1 MYITRVF
8 NSSINMDVSNLSQ
21 NYQKL
26 LDYMKEKGY
35 GKAHTGWIKKC
46 IKAVLSDGAK
56 YEIKSYDQLY
66 WYEVAKWK
74 WKEDAPC
81 RRTFKS
87 TLRCVKLFDLEGKY
101 PNWKHQSSLDDRPE
115 KYDLLSLSFKD
126 AIDNYVAWALTTP
139 KREYTIHTEKR
150 AAVCFFTHLQSR
162 GCSSF
167 SDVRRFDVLSF
178 FFDGEKPLRGYAYIS
193 KFMPI
198 LKYAAANQN
207 ADVISV
213 IDYLPRISRAYP
225 NYQFL
230 KKDEASKIREVLH
243 NEKSSSNLLDKAI
256 VTIAYYT
263 GMRGTDISSLTIDS
277 IDWDKETI
285 TLIQSKTGVELTLP
299 LTATVGNAIWRYITS
314 QRPKGKGREILI
326 SNRRP
331 FEKIGNLWGHIKNI
345 FNEAD
350 VRTDGSRTGVC
361 IFRHHLATALLANE
375 VASPV
380 ISSILGH
387 TSPESVNPY
396 IDADI
401 EHLRECALSV
411 SNYPIAEEVFEP

>member
-1 MYITRVF
+1 
-8 NSSINMDVSNLSQ
+8 MDVSNLSQ

-26 LDYMKEKGY
+26 LDYMKDHGY

-46 IKAVLSDGAK
+46 IRAVLSDGAK
-56 YEIKSYDQLY
+56 SEIKSYDQLY
-66 WYEVAKWK
+66 WYEVAKWE

-81 RRTFKS
+81 RKTFKS
-87 TLRCVKLFDLEGKY
+87 TLRCVKLFDQEGKY
-101 PNWKHQSSLDDRPE
+101 PNWKHQSSREDRPE
-115 KYDLLSLSFKD
+115 KYDLLAASFRS
-126 AIDNYVAWALTTP
+126 AIDKYVNRVSTTP
-139 KREYTIHTEKR
+139 KREHTIHDEKR
-150 AAVCFFTHLQSR
+150 AAICFFTHLQSR
-162 GCSSF
+162 GCNDF
-167 SDVRRFDVLSF
+167 SDIGRFDVLSF
-178 FFDGEKPLRGYAYIS
+178 FFDGDKPIRGHAYIG

-198 LKYAAANQN
+198 LKHAASNL
-207 ADVISV
+207 DTEVIKV
-213 IDYLPRISRAYP
+213 IDYLPKIPRSYP

-230 KKDEASKIREVLH
+230 KKDEASKIRDVLH
-243 NEKSSSNLLDKAI
+243 NEDASSNLLDKAI

-263 GMRGTDISSLTIDS
+263 GMRGTDITSLSIDN
-277 IDWDKETI
+277 IDWDKEVI

-331 FEKIGNLWGHIKNI
+331 FEKVGYLWGHIKNI
-345 FNEAD
+345 FNEAG
-350 VRTDGSRTGVC
+350 VRTDGSRTGVR

-387 TSPESVNPY
+387 TSPESVTPY

-411 SNYPIAEEVFEP
+411 SDYPITEEVFEL

>member
-1 MYITRVF
+1 MYIASVF
-8 NSSINMDVSNLSQ
+8 NSLINMDVSNLSQ
-21 NYQKL
+21 NYHKL
-26 LDYMKEKGY
+26 LDYMTEKGY
-35 GKAHTGWIKKC
+35 GRAHTGWIKKC
-46 IKAVLSDGAK
+46 IRAVLSDGAK
-56 YEIKSYDQLY
+56 SEIKSYDQLY
-66 WYEVAKWK
+66 WYEVAKWE

-81 RRTFKS
+81 RKTFKS

-101 PNWKHQSSLDDRPE
+101 PNWKHQSSLDDQPE
-115 KYDLLSLSFKD
+115 KYDLLSLTFRN
-126 AIDNYVAWALTTP
+126 AIDDYVTWALTTP
-139 KREYTIHTEKR
+139 KREHTIHVEKR
-150 AAVCFFTHLQSR
+150 AAICFFTHLQSR
-162 GCSSF
+162 GCLSF

-178 FFDGEKPLRGYAYIS
+178 FYDGEKPLRGSAYIS
-193 KFMPI
+193 KIMPI
-198 LKYAAANQN
+198 LKYAAGNRDAE
-207 ADVISV
+207 VISV
-213 IDYLPRISRAYP
+213 IDYLPRIPRAYP

-230 KKDEASKIREVLH
+230 KKEEAAKIREVLH
-243 NEKSSSNLLDKAI
+243 NEDSSSNLLDKAI

-263 GMRGTDISSLTIDS
+263 GMRGSDIASLTIDS

-299 LTATVGNAIWRYITS
+299 LTAIVGNAIWKYITS
-314 QRPKGKGREILI
+314 QRPKGKGKEILI

-331 FEKIGNLWGHIKNI
+331 FEKLSYLWGHIKNI

-350 VRTDGSRTGVC
+350 VRTDGARTGVR

-411 SNYPIAEEVFEP
+411 SDYPITEEVFEL